1 MKDEVTELKD
11 SFYSCVK
18 GITTDLMKDLGNE
31 SKFEKT
37 STYQSEDL
45 NINTTKS
52 TSKIVPV

>member
-1 MKDEVTELKD
+1 MRDELTEMKD

-18 GITTDLMKDLGNE
+18 GITTDMAKDLGNE
-31 SKFEKT
+31 SKFEKS

-52 TSKIVPV
+52 TSKMVPV